1 VRCNVELTNAERERA
16 VESLKAAVRTGALSL
31 DEFEERL
38 QAAYAANSQ
47 DELEMV
53 LTLHGM
59 QLAVAK
65 GAARFAR
72 RRRLPVLALIVAVV
86 VVLSVIVVEMH
97 SRTRPLAKSS
107 AVAPSAYSVSTVR
120 SPAARSLAVKIAPA
134 GAFAT
139 HDQANECGP
148 VGAPVNTGTG
158 TMIEDFD
165 NCYLVVEFTN
175 VGSSAVQ
182 FIPAQLKMDDYD
194 GNSYTTQS
202 VAPKCYDSIDINAP
216 ATLEPHRNLTLQI
229 CYPVDTGA
237 LPEKFTGFFTLE
249 GVNAPI
255 PLTAVVSTWGGT

>member
-1 VRCNVELTNAERERA
+1 MELTNAERERA
-16 VESLKAAVRTGALSL
+16 VETLKAAVRPGALSL

-38 QAAYAANSQ
+38 QATYVANSQ
-47 DELEMV
+47 DELEML

-59 QLAVAK
+59 QLAAPE
-65 GAARFAR
+65 GAPRFAR

-97 SRTRPLAKSS
+97 SRTRPLAKPS
-107 AVAPSAYSVSTVR
+107 AVGPSPSTVP
-120 SPAARSLAVKIAPA
+120 SSAARSLDITIAPA

-139 HDQANECGP
+139 HDQANKCGP
-148 VGAPVNTGTG
+148 VGAPVNTGSG

-165 NCYLVVEFTN
+165 NCYLVVRFTN
-175 VGSSAVQ
+175 IGSSSVQ

-194 GNSYTTQS
+194 GNSYATRS
-202 VAPKCYDSIDINAP
+202 VYPKCYDSIDINAP
-216 ATLEPHRNLTLQI
+216 TTLEPRRSLTLQI

-249 GVNAPI
+249 GVNAPVA
-255 PLTAVVSTWGGT
+255 PNAVVGTWGGV